1 MLRYSLLAVCLIAVS
16 GCGSE
21 PARQGPPPQ
30 TTLLDVACPG
40 IQCVTRQNAQRTVT
54 TLELAAMFRGYRG
67 HDMVLRVDDALSRRT
82 MIREGSPTLEDGR
95 YAIGIAAD
103 RLPPGRYDFVIVP
116 EELRGL
122 VLAAGRFTIQ
132 RGSAMTLRQ
141 PSPSPTAARP
151 IAAPPIAARPTVA
164 PPTVAPPTAPPPTN
178 ASQIAAMQA
187 LVGTWRGIDGVA
199 GVLNLRADGTY
210 VYNDRASGHYKF
222 YGSEIVFDG
231 ALAAWNGGRATL
243 RDAYLDFYW
252 TSLDGAPQWY
262 SFAKGS

>member
-1 MLRYSLLAVCLIAVS
+1 MLRYSLLALCLIAVS
-16 GCGSE
+16 GCGGE

-30 TTLLDVACPG
+30 TALLDVACPG

-82 MIREGSPTLEDGR
+82 MIRESSPTLEDGR

-116 EELRGL
+116 EESRGL

-132 RGSAMTLRQ
+132 RGSAVTLLQ
-141 PSPSPTAARP
+141 PSSSPTAARPTAARP
-151 IAAPPIAARPTVA
+151 IAARPTAA
-164 PPTVAPPTAPPPTN
+164 PPPAAQPTN

-187 LVGTWRGIDGVA
+187 LVGTWRGIDGVV

>member
-1 MLRYSLLAVCLIAVS
+1 MLRHLLLALCLIAVS
-16 GCGSE
+16 GCGAE
-21 PARQGPPPQ
+21 RQAPAQP

-40 IQCVTRQNAQRTVT
+40 IQCVPRQNAQRTVT
-54 TLELAAMFRGYRG
+54 TLELAGLFRGYRG
-67 HDMVLRVDDALSRRT
+67 HDMVLRVDDAVSRRT
-82 MIREGSPTLEDGR
+82 MIRESSPTLEDGR

-116 EELRGL
+116 EESRGL

-132 RGSAMTLRQ
+132 RGSAMPVPR

-151 IAAPPIAARPTVA
+151 IAARPIAASPA
-164 PPTVAPPTAPPPTN
+164 AAPPTN

-210 VYNDRASGHYKF
+210 VYNDRASGHY
-222 YGSEIVFDG
+222 
-231 ALAAWNGGRATL
+231 
-243 RDAYLDFYW
+243 
-252 TSLDGAPQWY
+252 
-262 SFAKGS
+262 